1 MIAANIQPK
10 LKRIEDLSLHELDM
24 VYSLS
29 RIGRSCPEIG
39 KRYQISESDV
49 RKVVEDY
56 VELRELCKTR
66 PPSESQHADPEPDLT
81 TKKPRKRRCD
91 AIYATAKE
99 RQAAYRARLKEK
111 RHASIE
117 QPSPTVDT
125 DTAIPAVEKTS
136 VTVCEA
142 PVTEISPEMT
152 ETQHSSCYGSSKES
166 CDTSESAPCSVTPQ
180 SCSESEALRLIEK

>member
-1 MIAANIQPK
+1 MIAANIQPN
-10 LKRIEDLSLHELDM
+10 LKRIEDLSLREIDM

-39 KRYQISESDV
+39 KRYRISESDV

-66 PPSESQHADPEPDLT
+66 PPGESQRANPET

-99 RQAAYRARLKEK
+99 RQAAYVPDCKKGVTRVSSN
-111 RHASIE
+111 RH
-117 QPSPTVDT
+117 QPS
-125 DTAIPAVEKTS
+125 IRI
-136 VTVCEA
+136 CRF
-142 PVTEISPEMT
+142 
-152 ETQHSSCYGSSKES
+152 QL
-166 CDTSESAPCSVTPQ
+166 
-180 SCSESEALRLIEK
+180 LRRHP